1 MSVRLYVGNLPQS
14 FDAKELDALF
24 AGVGEGIRFRRYRT
38 EKQAPAAAS
47 ASPTWTTRRWPMP

>member
-24 AGVGEGIRFRRYRT
+24 ASVGEGIR
-38 EKQAPAAAS
+38 
-47 ASPTWTTRRWPMP
+47 